1 MVLIFALNGKPSSP
15 NTAKGKQQTDRLP
28 ILTAN
33 RRDTPLKM
41 QTICCNACLSFSV
54 LMPLLFDSAKTA
66 RMLHGIYPNGNILS
80 VFGRIKTKTD
90 LKKIPFAIT
99 LRKCCLILSWCK
111 ICFNNISPGNEKCSK
126 KFLIITVR
134 CRFF

>member
-1 MVLIFALNGKPSSP
+1 MVLIFALKVKPTSL
-15 NTAKGKQQTDRLP
+15 NTAKGKQQADRLL

-33 RRDTPLKM
+33 RRDTPLKT
-41 QTICCNACLSFSV
+41 QTGCSNACLSFSV
-54 LMPLLFDSAKTA
+54 LMPLLFDPAKNA

-80 VFGRIKTKTD
+80 EFGRIKTKTD
-90 LKKIPFAIT
+90 LKKIPFAII
-99 LRKCCLILSWCK
+99 LHKCCLILSGCK
-111 ICFNNISPGNEKCSK
+111 ICFDNISPGNEKCSK

>member
-1 MVLIFALNGKPSSP
+1 MKCPPKSYVQLLGGTSFSCR
-15 NTAKGKQQTDRLP
+15 QTDTLLFHAEHLFLVFPHQRHRL
-28 ILTAN
+28 
-33 RRDTPLKM
+33 
-41 QTICCNACLSFSV
+41 LSFSV

-90 LKKIPFAIT
+90 LKKIPFAII
-99 LRKCCLILSWCK
+99 LRKCCLILSGCK